1 MPGPGGTTGVRSGS
15 GSTIEHPVRILVTN
29 DDGVDA
35 PGILAL
41 RQAVDHLG
49 DVFVIAPDTN
59 RSAIARGITIH
70 DPLVVEDVAMADGY
84 PAFAVSGTPVD
95 CVRMGALG
103 LIGEPPDVVVS
114 GANLGL
120 NLGDDVTYS
129 GTVAAALEGVMLGI
143 PAIAVSQDALGGGS
157 GPGLDYDF
165 SAVTEFA
172 AKLVPLACEARFPRQ
187 VIFNVNGP
195 GVPPGDLAGVAVT
208 RLGRR
213 VYDDSLVL
221 EATQGSARHFRIYGE
236 PMSHDK
242 QPGTDLSAIDDTLL
256 SVTPLH
262 FDLTDLEG
270 MDRMAR
276 WELDEMLRSVAGV
289 S

>member
-1 MPGPGGTTGVRSGS
+1 M
-15 GSTIEHPVRILVTN
+15 TN
-29 DDGVDA
+29 DDGVHA

-41 RQAVDHLG
+41 KQAVDSLG
-49 DVFVIAPDTN
+49 EVFVIAPMVN

-70 DPLVVEDVAMADGY
+70 DPLVVDEVEMGDGTL
-84 PAFAVSGTPVD
+84 AFAISGTPVD
-95 CVRMGALG
+95 CVRLGALG
-103 LIGEPPDVVVS
+103 LIGAPPDVVVS

-165 SAVTEFA
+165 SAVTRFA
-172 AKLVPLACEARFPRQ
+172 ARLVPLACAARFPRH

-195 GVPPGDLAGVAVT
+195 GVAPGALAGARVT

-213 VYDDSLVL
+213 VYDDTLSLEL
-221 EATQGSARHFRIYGE
+221 ESGSTRHFRIYGE
-236 PMSHDK
+236 PMSHDM
-242 QPGTDLSAIDDTLL
+242 QPGTDLSAIDDNLL

-262 FDLTDLEG
+262 FDLTDLAG
-270 MDRMAR
+270 MDHMAR
-276 WELDEMLRSVAGV
+276 WEVDVLLTSVIQAD
-289 S
+289 

>member
-1 MPGPGGTTGVRSGS
+1 MGRA
-15 GSTIEHPVRILVTN
+15 VRILVTN

-41 RQAVDHLG
+41 RKAVDHLG
-49 DVFVIAPDTN
+49 DVFVIAPDVN

-70 DPLVVEDVAMADGY
+70 EPLVVEDVTMDDGY

-103 LIGEPPDVVVS
+103 LIGDPPDVVVS

-143 PAIAVSQDALGGGS
+143 PAVAVSQDALGGSS
-157 GPGLDYDF
+157 GPDFEYDF

-172 AKLVPLACEARFPRQ
+172 AKLVPLACEANFPRK

-195 GVPPGDLAGVAVT
+195 GVPPSALQGARVT

-213 VYDDSLVL
+213 VYDDTLSL
-221 EATQGSARHFRIYGE
+221 EATVGSRRHFRIYGE
-236 PMSHDK
+236 PMSHDM
-242 QPGTDLSAIDDTLL
+242 QPGTDLSTIDEDML

-262 FDLTDLEG
+262 FDLTDRDG
-270 MDRMAR
+270 MDAMQR
-276 WELDEMLRSVAGV
+276 WEIDQLLRSVSGV

>member
-1 MPGPGGTTGVRSGS
+1 MVGGTRRARVYDGGR
-15 GSTIEHPVRILVTN
+15 VRILVTN

-49 DVFVIAPDTN
+49 EVFVIAPDTN

-70 DPLVVEDVAMADGY
+70 DPLVVDDALMEDGF
-84 PAFAVSGTPVD
+84 PAYAISGTPVD
-95 CVRMGALG
+95 CVRLGALG
-103 LIGEPPDVVVS
+103 LIGDPPDVVVS

-157 GPGLDYDF
+157 GPGLEYDF
-165 SAVTEFA
+165 SAVTAFA
-172 AKLVPLACEARFPRQ
+172 AKLVPLACEERFPRQ

-195 GVPPGDLAGVAVT
+195 GVPPADLAGAKVT

-221 EATQGSARHFRIYGE
+221 EGTQGSARHFRIYGE

-242 QPGTDLSAIDDTLL
+242 QPGTDLSAIDDHLL

-276 WELDEMLRSVAGV
+276 WELDELLQSVAGV

>member
-1 MPGPGGTTGVRSGS
+1 MTARGIPGAGASIG
-15 GSTIEHPVRILVTN
+15 HPVRILVTN
-29 DDGVDA
+29 DDGVNA

-49 DVFVIAPDTN
+49 EVFVIAPDTN

-70 DPLVVEDVAMADGY
+70 DPLVVDDVEMADGHAAY
-84 PAFAVSGTPVD
+84 AISGTPVD
-95 CVRMGALG
+95 CVRLGALG
-103 LIGEPPDVVVS
+103 LIGDPPDVVVS

-165 SAVTEFA
+165 SAVTAFA
-172 AKLVPLACEARFPRQ
+172 AKLVPLACEERFPRQ

-195 GVPPGDLAGVAVT
+195 GVLPGELAGAKVT
-208 RLGRR
+208 KLGRR

-221 EATQGSARHFRIYGE
+221 EGTQGSARHFRIYGE

-242 QPGTDLSAIDDTLL
+242 QPGTDLSAIDDNLL

-276 WELDEMLRSVAGV
+276 WELDDLLHSVAGV

>member
-1 MPGPGGTTGVRSGS
+1 M
-15 GSTIEHPVRILVTN
+15 TN
-29 DDGVDA
+29 DDGVNA

-41 RQAVDHLG
+41 RQAVDPLG
-49 DVFVIAPDTN
+49 EVFVIAPDTN

-70 DPLVVEDVAMADGY
+70 DPLVVDEVEMRDGAK
-84 PAFAVSGTPVD
+84 AFAISGTPVD
-95 CVRMGALG
+95 CVRLAALG
-103 LIGEPPDVVVS
+103 LIGDPPDVVVS

-143 PAIAVSQDALGGGS
+143 PAVAVSQDALGGGS
-157 GPGLDYDF
+157 GPGLEYDF

-172 AKLVPLACEARFPRQ
+172 ARLVPLACRARFPRH

-195 GVPPGDLAGVAVT
+195 GVPPGELRGARVT

-213 VYDDSLVL
+213 VYDDTLTL
-221 EATQGSARHFRIYGE
+221 EAEAGSTRHYRIYGE
-236 PMSHDK
+236 PVSHDR
-242 QPGTDLSAIDDTLL
+242 QAGTDLSAVDDNFL

-262 FDLTDLEG
+262 FDLTDLDG
-270 MDRMAR
+270 MDAMER
-276 WELDEMLRSVAGV
+276 WEIDGLLRSGAGV

>member
-1 MPGPGGTTGVRSGS
+1 
-15 GSTIEHPVRILVTN
+15 VRILVTN
-29 DDGVDA
+29 DDGVNA

-49 DVFVIAPDTN
+49 EVFVIAPDTN

-70 DPLVVEDVAMADGY
+70 DPLVVDDVAMADGHAAY
-84 PAFAVSGTPVD
+84 AISGTPVD
-95 CVRMGALG
+95 CVRLGALG
-103 LIGEPPDVVVS
+103 LIGDPPDVVVS

-165 SAVTEFA
+165 SAVTAFA
-172 AKLVPLACEARFPRQ
+172 AKLVPLACEERFPRQ

-195 GVPPGDLAGVAVT
+195 GVLPGELAGAKVT
-208 RLGRR
+208 KLGRR

-221 EATQGSARHFRIYGE
+221 EGTQGSARHFRIYGE

-242 QPGTDLSAIDDTLL
+242 QPGTDLSAIDDNLL

-276 WELDEMLRSVAGV
+276 WELDELLQSVAGV

>member
-1 MPGPGGTTGVRSGS
+1 M
-15 GSTIEHPVRILVTN
+15 RILVTN
-29 DDGVDA
+29 DDGIDA

-41 RQAVDHLG
+41 RKAVDHLG
-49 DVFVIAPDTN
+49 EVFVIAPDTN

-70 DPLVVEDVAMADGY
+70 DPLVVDDVAMPDGY
-84 PAFAVSGTPVD
+84 PAFAISGTPVD

-103 LIGEPPDVVVS
+103 LIGDPPDVVVS

-157 GPGLDYDF
+157 GPGLEYDF
-165 SAVTEFA
+165 AAVTEFA
-172 AKLVPLACEARFPRQ
+172 AKLVPLACEAQFPRHA
-187 VIFNVNGP
+187 IFNVNGP
-195 GVPPGDLAGVAVT
+195 GVPAHELKGARVS

-213 VYDDSLVL
+213 VYDDTLTL

-242 QPGTDLSAIDDTLL
+242 QPGTDLSTIDENML

-262 FDLTDLEG
+262 FDLTDREG
-270 MDRMAR
+270 MDAMAR
-276 WELDEMLRSVAGV
+276 WRIDDLLRSVSGV

>member
-1 MPGPGGTTGVRSGS
+1 
-15 GSTIEHPVRILVTN
+15 VRILVTN

-41 RQAVDHLG
+41 RQAVDSLG
-49 DVFVIAPDTN
+49 QVFVIAPDTN

-70 DPLVVEDVAMADGY
+70 DPLVVEDVTMTDGF
-84 PAFAVSGTPVD
+84 PAYAISGTPVD
-95 CVRMGALG
+95 CVRLAALG
-103 LIGEPPDVVVS
+103 LVGDPPDLVVS

-157 GPGLDYDF
+157 GAGPEYDF
-165 SAVTEFA
+165 AATTEFA
-172 AKLVPLACEARFPRQ
+172 AKLVPLALEARFPRNI
-187 VIFNVNGP
+187 IFNVNGP
-195 GVPPGDLAGVAVT
+195 GVPAGDLKGARIT

-213 VYDDSLVL
+213 VYDDTLTL
-221 EATQGSARHFRIYGE
+221 EATSGSRRHFRIYGE
-236 PMSHDK
+236 AMSHDK
-242 QPGTDLSAIDDTLL
+242 QPGTDLSAIDDGML
-256 SVTPLH
+256 SITPLH
-262 FDLTDLEG
+262 FDLTDRDG
-270 MDRMAR
+270 MDAIAR
-276 WELDEMLRSVAGV
+276 WEIDQLLRTVSGV

>member
-1 MPGPGGTTGVRSGS
+1 MRFRFATEGNTPRPRLPSRV
-15 GSTIEHPVRILVTN
+15 VRILVTN

-41 RQAVDHLG
+41 RQAVDSLG
-49 DVFVIAPDTN
+49 EVFVIAPDTN
-59 RSAIARGITIH
+59 RSAIGRGITIH
-70 DPLVVEDVAMADGY
+70 DPLVVDEVQMADGT
-84 PAFAVSGTPVD
+84 PAFSISGTPVD
-95 CVRMGALG
+95 CVRLGALG
-103 LIGEPPDVVVS
+103 LIGDPPDVVVS

-157 GPGLDYDF
+157 GPGLAYDF
-165 SAVTEFA
+165 SAVTAFA
-172 AKLVPLACEARFPRQ
+172 AKLVPFACQRRFPRH

-195 GVPPGDLAGVAVT
+195 GVAPADIKGAKVT

-213 VYDDSLVL
+213 VYDDTLTL
-221 EATQGSARHFRIYGE
+221 EGESGSKKHYRIYGE
-236 PMSHDK
+236 PMSHDQ
-242 QPGTDLSAIDDTLL
+242 QPGTDLSAIDDGLV

-262 FDLTDLEG
+262 FDLTDIDG
-270 MDRMAR
+270 MDEMER
-276 WELDEMLRSVAGV
+276 WEISGLLDDAGV
-289 S
+289 R

>member
-1 MPGPGGTTGVRSGS
+1 MPGVGTSIGRA
-15 GSTIEHPVRILVTN
+15 VRILVTN
-29 DDGVDA
+29 DDGVHA

-49 DVFVIAPDTN
+49 DVFVIAPDAN

-70 DPLVVEDVAMADGY
+70 DPLVVDDVQMADGF
-84 PAFAVSGTPVD
+84 PAHAVGGTPVD
-95 CVRMGALG
+95 CVRLGALG
-103 LIGEPPDVVVS
+103 LIGDPPDVVVS

-157 GPGLDYDF
+157 GPGPEYDF
-165 SAVTEFA
+165 QAVTAFA
-172 AKLVPLACEARFPRQ
+172 AKLVPLACEEKFPRH

-195 GVPPGDLAGVAVT
+195 GVPPAELAGARVT

-221 EATQGSARHFRIYGE
+221 EGTRGTSRHFRIYGE
-236 PMSHDK
+236 PMSHDM
-242 QPGTDLSAIDDTLL
+242 QPGTDLSAIDDNLL

>member
-1 MPGPGGTTGVRSGS
+1 M
-15 GSTIEHPVRILVTN
+15 TN

-41 RQAVDHLG
+41 KQAVDSLG
-49 DVFVIAPDTN
+49 EVFVIAPDTN

-70 DPLVVEDVAMADGY
+70 DPLVVDEVAMADGTK
-84 PAFAVSGTPVD
+84 AFAISGTPVD
-95 CVRMGALG
+95 CVRLGALG
-103 LIGEPPDVVVS
+103 LIGDPPDVVVS

-157 GPGLDYDF
+157 GPGLAYDF
-165 SAVTEFA
+165 SAVTAFA
-172 AKLVPLACEARFPRQ
+172 AKLVPFACQQRFPRH

-195 GVPPGDLAGVAVT
+195 GVAPGEIKGAKVT

-213 VYDDSLVL
+213 VYDDTLTL
-221 EATQGSARHFRIYGE
+221 EGESGSKKHYRIYGE
-236 PMSHDK
+236 PMSHDQ
-242 QPGTDLSAIDDTLL
+242 QPGTDLSAIDDGLV

-262 FDLTDLEG
+262 FDLTDIDG
-270 MDRMAR
+270 MDEMQR
-276 WELDEMLRSVAGV
+276 WEIDGLLDDAGV
-289 S
+289 C

>member
-1 MPGPGGTTGVRSGS
+1 M
-15 GSTIEHPVRILVTN
+15 TN
-29 DDGVDA
+29 DDGVFA

-41 RQAVDHLG
+41 KQAVDPLG
-49 DVFVIAPDTN
+49 EVFVIAPATN

-70 DPLVVEDVAMADGY
+70 DPLVVDEVRMDDGTE
-84 PAFAVSGTPVD
+84 AFAISGTPVD
-95 CVRMGALG
+95 CVRLGALG
-103 LIGEPPDVVVS
+103 LIGDPPDVVVS

-157 GPGLDYDF
+157 GPGLEYDF
-165 SAVTEFA
+165 AAVTAFA
-172 AKLVPLACEARFPRQ
+172 ARLVPLAVSARFPRQ

-195 GVPPGDLAGVAVT
+195 GVPAGDIAGARVT

-213 VYDDSLVL
+213 VYDDTLAL
-221 EATQGSARHFRIYGE
+221 QGEEDGRRHYRIYGE
-236 PMSHDK
+236 PMSHDM
-242 QPGTDLSAIDDTLL
+242 QPGTDLSAIDDRLL

-262 FDLTDLEG
+262 FDLTDLDG
-270 MDRMAR
+270 MDAMER
-276 WELDEMLRSVAGV
+276 WEIDALLRDAVGAS
-289 S
+289 

>member
-1 MPGPGGTTGVRSGS
+1 M
-15 GSTIEHPVRILVTN
+15 TN
-29 DDGVDA
+29 DDGVHA

-41 RQAVDHLG
+41 RQAVEHLG
-49 DVFVIAPDTN
+49 EVFVIAPDTN

-70 DPLVVEDVAMADGY
+70 DPLVVDEVTMEDGY
-84 PAFAVSGTPVD
+84 PAYAISGTPVD
-95 CVRMGALG
+95 CVRLGALG
-103 LIGEPPDVVVS
+103 LIGDRPDVVVS

-143 PAIAVSQDALGGGS
+143 PAIAVSQDAMGGGS
-157 GPGLDYDF
+157 GPGATYDF
-165 SAVTEFA
+165 SAVTAFA
-172 AKLVPLACEARFPRQ
+172 ARLVPLACEANFPRH

-195 GVPPGDLAGVAVT
+195 GVPPSDLAGARVT

-221 EATQGSARHFRIYGE
+221 EDTQGSSRHFRIYGE
-236 PMSHDK
+236 PMSHDM
-242 QPGTDLSAIDDTLL
+242 QPGTDLSALDDNLL

-276 WELDEMLRSVAGV
+276 WELDVLLQSVAGV

>member
-1 MPGPGGTTGVRSGS
+1 M
-15 GSTIEHPVRILVTN
+15 RILVTN

-49 DVFVIAPDTN
+49 EVFVIAPDTN

-70 DPLVVEDVAMADGY
+70 DPLVVDDAEMDDGF
-84 PAFAVSGTPVD
+84 PAYSISGTPVD
-95 CVRMGALG
+95 CVRLGALG
-103 LIGEPPDVVVS
+103 LIGDPPDVVVS

-157 GPGLDYDF
+157 GPGLRYDF
-165 SAVTEFA
+165 AAVTAFA
-172 AKLVPLACEARFPRQ
+172 AKLVPLACEANFPRN

-195 GVPPGDLAGVAVT
+195 GVPAAGLAGARVT

-221 EATQGSARHFRIYGE
+221 EATMGTARHFRIYGE

-242 QPGTDLSAIDDTLL
+242 QPGTDLSAVDDNVL

-262 FDLTDLEG
+262 FDLTDIEG

-276 WELDEMLRSVAGV
+276 WELDALLQSVAGV

>member
-1 MPGPGGTTGVRSGS
+1 M
-15 GSTIEHPVRILVTN
+15 RILVTN
-29 DDGVDA
+29 DDGVQA

-49 DVFVIAPDTN
+49 EVFVIAPDAN

-70 DPLVVEDVAMADGY
+70 DPLVVDEVEMADGHGAY
-84 PAFAVSGTPVD
+84 AVSGTPVD
-95 CVRMGALG
+95 CVRLGALG
-103 LIGEPPDVVVS
+103 LIGDPPDVVLS

-129 GTVAAALEGVMLGI
+129 GTVAAALEGVMLGL

-157 GPGLDYDF
+157 GPGLEYDF
-165 SAVTEFA
+165 SAATAFA
-172 AKLVPLACEARFPRQ
+172 AKLVPLACEERFPRH

-195 GVPPGDLAGVAVT
+195 GVSPGELAGAKVT

-221 EATQGSARHFRIYGE
+221 EGTQGSARHFRIYGE
-236 PMSHDK
+236 PMSHDM
-242 QPGTDLSAIDDTLL
+242 QPGTDLSAIDDRFL

-276 WELDEMLRSVAGV
+276 WELDALLQSVAGV

>member
-1 MPGPGGTTGVRSGS
+1 
-15 GSTIEHPVRILVTN
+15 VTN
-29 DDGVDA
+29 DDGVQA

-49 DVFVIAPDTN
+49 EVFVIAPDAN

-70 DPLVVEDVAMADGY
+70 DPLVVDDVEMADGY
-84 PAFAVSGTPVD
+84 PALAVSGTPVD
-95 CVRMGALG
+95 CVRLGALG
-103 LIGEPPDVVVS
+103 LIGEPPDVVLS

-129 GTVAAALEGVMLGI
+129 GTVAAALEGVMLGL

-157 GPGLDYDF
+157 GPGLEYDF
-165 SAVTEFA
+165 SAATAFA
-172 AKLVPLACEARFPRQ
+172 AKLVPLACEERFPRN

-195 GVPPGDLAGVAVT
+195 GVLPATLAGARVT

-213 VYDDSLVL
+213 VYGDSLVL
-221 EATQGSARHFRIYGE
+221 EASQGTSRHFRIYGE
-236 PMSHDK
+236 PMSHDM
-242 QPGTDLSAIDDTLL
+242 QPGTDLSAIDDNIL

-262 FDLTDLEG
+262 FDLTELEG

-276 WELDEMLRSVAGV
+276 WELDALLQSVAGV